1 MYSKLQVHHVQR
13 GEASPSPLPHDTPKT
28 KAFRSDERRLKE
40 RRRSS
45 RQLTGASSI
54 KFKLSSAFTPPS
66 LWRALSLGSFRRFI
80 SLHKLHRLKLRIK
93 THTVYSVQHFPFK
106 TCYFSRGSQAELAGS
121 SVHVTNMQIIR
132 VAALCRLHADW
143 GRTINTNLISIGIL
157 DSRISHSTN
166 RMQKQMKR

>member
-1 MYSKLQVHHVQR
+1 MRR

-66 LWRALSLGSFRRFI
+66 LWRSLSLGSFRRFI
-80 SLHKLHRLKLRIK
+80 SLHKLHRLKLRTK

-106 TCYFSRGSQAELAGS
+106 TCYFSRGSQAELASS
-121 SVHVTNMQIIR
+121 SVHVTNMQIIP
-132 VAALCRLHADW
+132 VAALSRLHADW

>member
-1 MYSKLQVHHVQR
+1 MHHVRR

-66 LWRALSLGSFRRFI
+66 LWRSLSLGSFRRFI
-80 SLHKLHRLKLRIK
+80 SLHKLHRLKLRTK

-121 SVHVTNMQIIR
+121 SVHVTNMQIIH
-132 VAALCRLHADW
+132 VAAVSRLHADW

>member
-1 MYSKLQVHHVQR
+1 MRR

-66 LWRALSLGSFRRFI
+66 LWRSLSLGSFRRFI
-80 SLHKLHRLKLRIK
+80 SLHKLHRLKLRTK

-132 VAALCRLHADW
+132 VAALSRLHADW

-166 RMQKQMKR
+166 RMQKQTKR

>member
-1 MYSKLQVHHVQR
+1 MRR

-66 LWRALSLGSFRRFI
+66 LWRSLSLGSFRRFI
-80 SLHKLHRLKLRIK
+80 SLHKLHRLKLRTK

-132 VAALCRLHADW
+132 VAALSRLHADW

>member
-1 MYSKLQVHHVQR
+1 MRR

-66 LWRALSLGSFRRFI
+66 LWRSLSLGSFRRFI
-80 SLHKLHRLKLRIK
+80 SLHKLHRLKLRTK
-93 THTVYSVQHFPFK
+93 TNTVYSVQHFPFK

-132 VAALCRLHADW
+132 VAALSRLHADW

>member
-1 MYSKLQVHHVQR
+1 MRR

-54 KFKLSSAFTPPS
+54 KAKLSSAFIPPS
-66 LWRALSLGSFRRFI
+66 LWRSLSLSLGSSRRFI
-80 SLHKLHRLKLRIK
+80 SLHKLHRLKLRTK
-93 THTVYSVQHFPFK
+93 AHTVYSVQHFPFK
-106 TCYFSRGSQAELAGS
+106 TCYFSRGSLAELAGS

-132 VAALCRLHADW
+132 VAALSRLHADW